1 MLTCKEASALVSQSL
16 DRRLGMRER
25 VLLRVH
31 LWACDACTLFRRQ
44 LEFLRAAARQYAQ
57 RSAAVESLRLSDA
70 ARERIKHTLG
80 GN

>member
-16 DRRLGMRER
+16 DRRLGWRER
-25 VLLRVH
+25 ALLRLH

-44 LEFLRAAARQYAQ
+44 MEFLRAAARQYAR
-57 RSAAVESLRLSDA
+57 RSAAVESLRLSDG
-70 ARERIKHTLG
+70 ARERIKRTLD